1 MIRSILIFIAFI
13 LLYSALR
20 TVFRSA
26 MHAYRNNIEERP
38 KAQGEEMVL
47 DPNCRTYVPKGRA
60 QSRRIHGTLTYFCSD
75 TCART
80 YEDRNRK

>member
-1 MIRSILIFIAFI
+1 MIRSILIFIVFL
-13 LLYSALR
+13 LLYSVLK

-26 MHAYRNNIEERP
+26 VHAYRNVEERP
-38 KAQGEEMVL
+38 KVQGEEMVL

-60 QSRRIHGTLTYFCSD
+60 LSRRIHGTLTYFCSE

-80 YEDRNRK
+80 YEERNRK

>member
-1 MIRSILIFIAFI
+1 MIRSVLIFIVFI

-26 MHAYRNNIEERP
+26 MQAYRNMEERP
-38 KAQGEEMVL
+38 KLQGEEMVL

-60 QSRRIHGTLTYFCSD
+60 LSRRIHGTLTYFCSEA
-75 TCART
+75 CART
-80 YEDRNRK
+80 YEERNRK

>member
-1 MIRSILIFIAFI
+1 MIRSILIFIVFI

-26 MHAYRNNIEERP
+26 MHAYRNIEERP
-38 KAQGEEMVL
+38 KARGEEMVL

-60 QSRRIHGTLTYFCSD
+60 LSRRIHGTLTYFCSE

-80 YEDRNRK
+80 YEERNRK